1 MENVSLTFDSSNI
14 ELEEGKTYQLLPRV
28 AGLSNFQISY
38 SDYDEAI
45 LTVSTTGEVVAL
57 KEGVTSIKATLVGQ
71 NISVIVVVTVI
82 PASSTGGGDGNNEK
96 DYSIV
101 VEGGLKDI
109 K

>member
-1 MENVSLTFDSSNI
+1 MRVYYEKKIVLILFSFSLLFLVGCLPIAMENVSLTFDSSNI

-57 KEGVTSIKATLVGQ
+57 KEGVTSIKATLVG
-71 NISVIVVVTVI
+71 
-82 PASSTGGGDGNNEK
+82 
-96 DYSIV
+96 
-101 VEGGLKDI
+101 
-109 K
+109 